1 MSIVKFT
8 CTSFHSLPPKTLPK
22 CINLPCKIAI
32 TTVLMK
38 RSFVMR
44 LIFFIPRFKILRI
57 TYFSFYDDTYANE
70 LEFWLMLKL
79 FFV

>member
-1 MSIVKFT
+1 
-8 CTSFHSLPPKTLPK
+8 
-22 CINLPCKIAI
+22 
-32 TTVLMK
+32 
-38 RSFVMR
+38 MR

-57 TYFSFYDDTYANE
+57 TEFSFYDDTYANE